1 MIWGKEKMSY
11 HFLCGPSFYS
21 SHFCCLIHYRLG
33 KTLQA
38 LVAVAISHTDIQ
50 ANSDKK
56 SLVVCPASVVGHWVN
71 EINRFFPGGALL
83 APIAY
88 TGTAKA
94 RRASWSDCSTR
105 CNVVVTS
112 YSVLRT
118 DVDLLESVLFDYCIL
133 DEGHL
138 LKNPKT
144 ATAKAS
150 RRLKARHRLILTGE
164 WNIAYSLDN
173 CPPFFNL

>member
-1 MIWGKEKMSY
+1 
-11 HFLCGPSFYS
+11 
-21 SHFCCLIHYRLG
+21 
-33 KTLQA
+33 LQA
-38 LVAVAISHTDIQ
+38 LVAVAISHADQSNIRKNT
-50 ANSDKK
+50 
-56 SLVVCPASVVGHWVN
+56 LVVCPASVVGHWVN
-71 EINRFFPGGALL
+71 EIKRFFPRDALL

-88 TGTAKA
+88 TGPAKV
-94 RRASWSDCSTR
+94 RRASWSEYLSR
-105 CNVVVTS
+105 YNVVVTS

-118 DVDLLESVLFDYCIL
+118 DADLLENVLFDYCIL

-164 WNIAYSLDN
+164 WNIALHEVLIGSYRASV
-173 CPPFFNL
+173 FH

>member
-1 MIWGKEKMSY
+1 MNNHLCCIVSLFS
-11 HFLCGPSFYS
+11 FLFVDCS
-21 SHFCCLIHYRLG
+21 YRLG

-38 LVAVAISHTDIQ
+38 LVAVAISHADIE
-50 ANSDKK
+50 ANMNKK
-56 SLVVCPASVVGHWVN
+56 TLVVCPASVVGHWVN
-71 EINRFFPGGALL
+71 EIKRFFPGGSLL
-83 APIAY
+83 EPIAY
-88 TGTAKA
+88 VGTSKA
-94 RRASWSDCSTR
+94 RRASWRDCLTR

-118 DVDLLESVLFDYCIL
+118 DIDLLESVLFDYCIL

-150 RRLKARHRLILTGE
+150 RRLKARHRLILTGK
-164 WNIAYSLDN
+164 WGHDIN
-173 CPPFFNL
+173 CSRL

>member
-1 MIWGKEKMSY
+1 MAI
-11 HFLCGPSFYS
+11 
-21 SHFCCLIHYRLG
+21 
-33 KTLQA
+33 
-38 LVAVAISHTDIQ
+38 AISHADVQSKNT
-50 ANSDKK
+50 KK

-83 APIAY
+83 LPVAY
-88 TGTAKA
+88 IGASKV
-94 RRASWSDCSTR
+94 RRASWKDCLAR

-118 DVDLLESVLFDYCIL
+118 DVDLLENILFDYCIL

-150 RRLKARHRLILTGE
+150 RRLRAHHRLILTGKQQ
-164 WNIAYSLDN
+164 IYTYSLSN
-173 CPPFFNL
+173 HVFHERILLKLVFLVRHSCPRQCQRSVGYF

>member
-1 MIWGKEKMSY
+1 M
-11 HFLCGPSFYS
+11 
-21 SHFCCLIHYRLG
+21 
-33 KTLQA
+33 QA
-38 LVAVAISHTDIQ
+38 LVAVAISHTDLQ
-50 ANSDKK
+50 ANNSKK
-56 SLVVCPASVVGHWVN
+56 TLVVCPASVVGHWVN
-71 EINRFFPGGALL
+71 EIKRFFPGGSVL

-94 RRASWSDCSTR
+94 RRASWSEYLSR
-105 CNVVVTS
+105 CNVLVTS

-118 DVDLLESVLFDYCIL
+118 DVDLLENVLFDYCIL

-164 WNIAYSLDN
+164 
-173 CPPFFNL
+173 

>member
-1 MIWGKEKMSY
+1 MQII
-11 HFLCGPSFYS
+11 LYS
-21 SHFCCLIHYRLG
+21 SHFLCLIHYRLG

-38 LVAVAISHTDIQ
+38 LVAVAISHADNQPNI
-50 ANSDKK
+50 SKK
-56 SLVVCPASVVGHWVN
+56 TLVVCPASVVGHWVN
-71 EINRFFPGGALL
+71 EVKIFFPGDALL

-88 TGTAKA
+88 TGSAKA
-94 RRASWSDCSTR
+94 RRASWSDCLTR
-105 CNVVVTS
+105 YNIVVTS

-118 DVDLLESVLFDYCIL
+118 DIDLLESILFDYCIL

-164 WNIAYSLDN
+164 CNYTR
-173 CPPFFNL
+173 P